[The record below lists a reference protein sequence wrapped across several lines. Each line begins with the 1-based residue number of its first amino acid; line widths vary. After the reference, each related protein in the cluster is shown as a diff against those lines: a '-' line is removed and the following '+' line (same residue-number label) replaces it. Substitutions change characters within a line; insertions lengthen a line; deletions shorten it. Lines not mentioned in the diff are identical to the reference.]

1 MSRNRYMHEQMAPIS
16 VWEAAHNS
24 AYRPAA
30 TRVDLQKAHQQGTTQ
45 IAANDA

>member
-16 VWEAAHNS
+16 VWEAGHYS
-24 AYRPAA
+24 AYRPSA